1 MLLYCMKC
9 LKTIHDRGACGA
21 IVKNNL
27 LPPRCGSFTNLSAA
41 SPMAMNTMSANKTEP
56 GLRKG
61 VLSCSRLTSAL
72 DAETW
77 PGEAQPTCD

>member
-56 GLRKG
+56 GVTKRCF
-61 VLSCSRLTSAL
+61 VMFSANQRTRRGNL
-72 DAETW
+72 AW
-77 PGEAQPTCD
+77 